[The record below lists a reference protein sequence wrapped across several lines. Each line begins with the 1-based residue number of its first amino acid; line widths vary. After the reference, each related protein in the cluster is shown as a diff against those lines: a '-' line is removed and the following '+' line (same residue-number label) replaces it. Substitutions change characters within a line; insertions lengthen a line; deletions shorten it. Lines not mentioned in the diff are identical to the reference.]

1 MTFNAAEDS
10 LLPQLTK
17 RAEVVLLAR
26 ALWREGYDDHLAG
39 HITYR
44 LDDGTFLTNPWF
56 LLWNEF
62 GPEDVVRIDIDGR
75 VLEGR
80 WPAAPGVKLHLALH
94 RARADVIVAVHNH
107 PHWCTV
113 YANLRRIPG
122 CYDQSS
128 ALGGGSIAVVDQY
141 TGGVDDT
148 DNAEAAIAAMGAADI
163 ALLAGHGVFVLGDSV
178 RQVHQRAVA
187 IEQRAHRAW
196 FIENGGGSHEIPPAV
211 QDTLGRAEFFGF
223 WEAMA
228 RRELLADPE
237 LRTAIDRENAAPS
250 EPASRPGVTSNN

>member
-1 MTFNAAEDS
+1 
-10 LLPQLTK
+10 
-17 RAEVVLLAR
+17 V
-26 ALWREGYDDHLAG
+26 
-39 HITYR
+39 
-44 LDDGTFLTNPWF
+44 
-56 LLWNEF
+56 
-62 GPEDVVRIDIDGR
+62 
-75 VLEGR
+75 
-80 WPAAPGVKLHLALH
+80 
-94 RARADVIVAVHNH
+94 
-107 PHWCTV
+107 
-113 YANLRRIPG
+113 
-122 CYDQSS
+122 
-128 ALGGGSIAVVDQY
+128 AVVDQY

-250 EPASRPGVTSNN
+250 EPASRTGVTSNN